1 MIDKEKN
8 KRIRNI
14 IIFIV
19 VVLLSGWIGVFVDTF
34 IAGQLQGNSLGMAIW
49 LILPLMTSLLLRAFA
64 GDGWDDIGFMPRFKG
79 NIKWYIISFIIFPIV
94 TFVVIVIGDV
104 TGWIDVSALNVQAF
118 SAVFVGGFS
127 FQFIKNFFEES
138 VWRGYLTSKLLKL
151 GIKDFWLYII
161 TGGVWSCWHMAY
173 YLVFLPLSDI
183 QSILAVDRL
192 SFFFIGIVTMT
203 CWTVMYTEIYRLT
216 KSIWPLVILHMVEDS
231 LINPIILGG
240 YIKITQGKEI
250 FISPIVGIITTML
263 YLAVGLGI
271 RKYRLKQTVPE
282 TNKITKIDIRRAND

>member
-1 MIDKEKN
+1 
-8 KRIRNI
+8 
-14 IIFIV
+14 
-19 VVLLSGWIGVFVDTF
+19 
-34 IAGQLQGNSLGMAIW
+34 MAIW

-104 TGWIDVSALNVQAF
+104 TGWIDVSALNIQAF
-118 SAVFVGGFS
+118 SVVFVGGFS

-161 TGGVWSCWHMAY
+161 IGVVWSCWHMAY
-173 YLVFLPLSDI
+173 YLVFLPLNEI
-183 QSILAVDRL
+183 QAILAVNRL
-192 SFFFIGIVTMT
+192 TFFFIAIVTLVG
-203 CWTVMYTEIYRLT
+203 WAVMYTEIYRLT
-216 KSIWPLVILHMVEDS
+216 KSIWPLVIMHMVEDALVNP
-231 LINPIILGG
+231 LIING
-240 YIKITQGKEI
+240 YIKIGSGKEI
-250 FISPIVGIITTML
+250 LISPIIGIITTIL

-271 RKYRLKQTVPE
+271 RKYRIKYTMPQKQT
-282 TNKITKIDIRRAND
+282 I